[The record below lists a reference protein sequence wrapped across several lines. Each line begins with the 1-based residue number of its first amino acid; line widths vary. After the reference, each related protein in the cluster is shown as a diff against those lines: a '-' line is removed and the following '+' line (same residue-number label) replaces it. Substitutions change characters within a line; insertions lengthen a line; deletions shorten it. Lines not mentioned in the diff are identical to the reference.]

1 MTVSRLP
8 LTLDWIVHQPA
19 RLGLM
24 TMLGHQPCSY
34 TTIRKELAMNGGLV
48 TRHTHYLEL
57 IGYVS
62 RHVEATTGRIHRSTF
77 ALTADGRKALAEYYS
92 TLAKIVHNAPAGYNQ

>member
-1 MTVSRLP
+1 MTASRLP

-24 TMLGHQPCSY
+24 TLLGHHPCSY
-34 TTIRKELAMNGGLV
+34 TAIRKELALNGALV

-62 RHVEATTGRIHRSTF
+62 RRVEATTGRIHRSTF
-77 ALTADGRKALAEYYS
+77 TLTADGRKALADYYS
-92 TLAKIVHNAPAGYNQ
+92 TISQILSNAPVSYNQ